1 MKTLSHFVGT
11 TILGGVLFLT
21 PIVVL
26 AFVLGKAF
34 QYVSLAPQPLAALIP
49 DRLASAPTAT
59 AILAVALLAILCFLA
74 GLCAQ
79 THAAQ
84 RFVLGLERPVLS
96 KLPGYEYPKQ
106 AGTSVLGF

>member
-34 QYVSLAPQPLAALIP
+34 QYGPV
-49 DRLASAPTAT
+49 TAK
-59 AILAVALLAILCFLA
+59 LCVLAI
-74 GLCAQ
+74 
-79 THAAQ
+79 
-84 RFVLGLERPVLS
+84 
-96 KLPGYEYPKQ
+96 
-106 AGTSVLGF
+106 